1 MPGYKDCCAAFASA
15 MGVISG
21 GDVVEEFLAAK
32 IWPLSSGWLPG
43 SFAKLEISGLKGKLS
58 FPKFGLK
65 KPKGISDDLIVE
77 EVEQEA
83 VVLVVPYT
91 LKEHDSFVEC
101 CPEQVSVNRYFFEMK
116 VAYSPREA
124 PHGKRGRGSGTSAS
138 SAKVSDEPA
147 SKRSKK
153 AIPKASGSQFAKVV
167 IVKVSR
173 LSEAISSGGHVAKG
187 ISEKPPWAPG
197 SMIFAGKAEE

>member
-1 MPGYKDCCAAFASA
+1 VLGYKDCCAAFASA
-15 MGVISG
+15 TGVISG

-43 SFAKLEISGLKGKLS
+43 SFAKLEISGLKDKLS

-101 CPEQVSVNRYFFEMK
+101 CPEQVSVKSLFFRDEGCLR
-116 VAYSPREA
+116 SSR
-124 PHGKRGRGSGTSAS
+124 S
-138 SAKVSDEPA
+138 SAREER
-147 SKRSKK
+147 KRFWDF
-153 AIPKASGSQFAKVV
+153 GLFCEGQQ
-167 IVKVSR
+167 
-173 LSEAISSGGHVAKG
+173 
-187 ISEKPPWAPG
+187 
-197 SMIFAGKAEE
+197 